1 MFLGHGRGSSWDRV
15 PTLWLAE
22 IGEELFLRDR
32 AAVRQTFHEDV
43 TACNDASALDLRKA
57 VAAMFPTKTDKARD
71 ELQGRERTLSQ
82 RERALLLMADGRRS
96 LTDFSPLFASRTE
109 AEQAIQAL
117 MRKGYLQDAQAAAQP
132 PAPALAADPI
142 RLATSADAFDGKRSL
157 ATTRMFLFDICE
169 RMFVRRDPK
178 FALQMRDALREA
190 RDRGAMLTIAALML
204 TEVEKTAGAERAESL
219 RERIDRL
226 LPPAETVH

>member
-1 MFLGHGRGSSWDRV
+1 
-15 PTLWLAE
+15 
-22 IGEELFLRDR
+22 
-32 AAVRQTFHEDV
+32 
-43 TACNDASALDLRKA
+43 
-57 VAAMFPTKTDKARD
+57 MFPTKTDKARD
-71 ELQGRERTLSQ
+71 ELQAGQRTLSQ

-96 LTDFSPLFASRTE
+96 LTDFSPLFANRIE

-117 MRKGYLQDAQAAAQP
+117 VSKGYLQDAQAVVAAAAVA
-132 PAPALAADPI
+132 APSAAPTPVPAADPI
-142 RLATSADAFDGKRSL
+142 RIATSADTFDGKRSL

-190 RDRGAMLTIAALML
+190 RDREAMLTIAALML
-204 TEVEKTAGAERAESL
+204 SEIEKTAGAERAESL

-226 LPPAETVH
+226 LPPAEIVH

>member
-1 MFLGHGRGSSWDRV
+1 
-15 PTLWLAE
+15 
-22 IGEELFLRDR
+22 
-32 AAVRQTFHEDV
+32 
-43 TACNDASALDLRKA
+43 
-57 VAAMFPTKTDKARD
+57 MFPTKTDKARD
-71 ELQGRERTLSQ
+71 ELQGGQRTLSQ

-96 LTDFSPLFASRTE
+96 LTDFSPLFSNRDE

-117 MRKGYLQDAQAAAQP
+117 IDKGYLQSPKAAAAAAPAEPPAQPAPSPIPAAQP
-132 PAPALAADPI
+132 I
-142 RLATSADAFDGKRSL
+142 QVATSADTFDGKRSL

-190 RDRGAMLTIAALML
+190 RDRNAMLTIAALML
-204 TEVEKTAGAERAESL
+204 TEIEKSAGVERAESL

-226 LPPAETVH
+226 LPPAEVVH